1 MEQHDCWQC
10 GHPSAQSLFCQFC
23 NTLQPPVPDYYRF
36 LGLPKRLNLDAQE
49 LQKRFYQMSRLLH
62 PDRFTRATG
71 REQQLSLDA
80 TAILNDAYRVLRDPV
95 TRAEYVLKDNGF
107 DIGEQRTKD
116 VPAELLEE
124 VFELNMALEEL
135 RMGDSDARGPLEE
148 SRQKFL
154 GMRDSIDRE
163 LFALFER
170 YDAAGGSDGGKQV
183 LGEIRGVLNR
193 RRYIRNL
200 VEQVEKELAA
210 A

>member
-1 MEQHDCWQC
+1 MEHHDCWQC

-36 LGLPKRLNLDAQE
+36 LGMPKKLHLDTSE

-62 PDRFTRATG
+62 PDRFTRATN

-95 TRAEYVLKDNGF
+95 ARAEYVLKESGLDN
-107 DIGEQRTKD
+107 GEQRTKD
-116 VPAELLEE
+116 VPPELLEE

-135 RMGDSDARGPLEE
+135 RMGDRGAREPLEE
-148 SRQKFL
+148 SHRKFL
-154 GMRDSIDRE
+154 GMRDAIDGE
-163 LFALFER
+163 LFGLFAR
-170 YDAAGGSDGGKQV
+170 YDGAGDAESGKRV
-183 LGEIRGVLNR
+183 LAEIRGVLNR

-210 A
+210 